1 MFLILQNYPP
11 KTSGMKSIKFS
22 ENELEFLKNHYELEL
37 ADAENYVSEI
47 KNILAKLNK
56 LEKPV
61 IVEKTGKKT
70 GKKRG
75 RPRKETKASEEL
87 PAPVKEAVVK
97 TVKEKPGKEKTI
109 KSKVKEAPKKVSSK
123 KKTVK
128 KRKPAPKKVVK
139 KQIPVAPPAETPI
152 S

>member
-1 MFLILQNYPP
+1 
-11 KTSGMKSIKFS
+11 MKSIKFS

-47 KNILAKLNK
+47 KNILTKLNK
-56 LEKPV
+56 LEKPG

-75 RPRKETKASEEL
+75 RPRKESKTEEIS
-87 PAPVKEAVVK
+87 APVKEAAIK
-97 TVKEKPGKEKTI
+97 TVKEKPVKEKAV
-109 KSKVKEAPKKVSSK
+109 KSKVKEAPKKVVSK
-123 KKTVK
+123 KKTAK
-128 KRKPAPKKVVK
+128 KRKPVPKKVVK
-139 KQIPVAPPAETPI
+139 KQIPVITPAETPV